1 MIIFSQV
8 DIPGPLG
15 DTAIS
20 ILESL
25 PNLTLLNGV
34 NASNIVESS
43 KHVVDSALKPRVP
56 EWSPEESL
64 AERVI
69 GAMWLYLMTYRLA
82 DEEKSDET
90 PIWYGIAAISFH
102 PFLKE
107 AKCYWC
113 NLVNVDVK
121 YCKSLCRKNHVN
133 IMTLTNT

>member
-1 MIIFSQV
+1 MHVKVIIFSQV

-15 DTAIS
+15 NHAIS

-34 NASNIVESS
+34 SASNIVETG

-82 DEEKSDET
+82 DAEKLDET
-90 PIWYGIAAISFH
+90 PIWYEIFATSFH
-102 PFLKE
+102 PFWKRQRVG
-107 AKCYWC
+107 A
-113 NLVNVDVK
+113 
-121 YCKSLCRKNHVN
+121 
-133 IMTLTNT
+133 I

>member
-1 MIIFSQV
+1 MIFSQV

-15 DTAIS
+15 NSAIS

-25 PNLTLLNGV
+25 PNLTLVNGV
-34 NASNIVESS
+34 SASNIVESG
-43 KHVVDSALKPRVP
+43 KHVLDSALKPRVP

-82 DEEKSDET
+82 DGENLDET
-90 PIWYGIAAISFH
+90 PIWYAIAAISFH

-107 AKCYWC
+107 TKSWC
-113 NLVNVDVK
+113 NLIAMKLNTAKVHVK
-121 YCKSLCRKNHVN
+121 G
-133 IMTLTNT
+133 IMLPL